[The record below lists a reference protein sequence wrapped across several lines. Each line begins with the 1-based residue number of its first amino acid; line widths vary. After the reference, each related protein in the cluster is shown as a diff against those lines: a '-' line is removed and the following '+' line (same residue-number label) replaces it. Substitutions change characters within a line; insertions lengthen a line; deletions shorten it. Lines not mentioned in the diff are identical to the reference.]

1 MNTNFEKSLAELLKH
16 EGGFVNHPSD
26 PGGATNLGVTQAVWE
41 DWIDRTVT
49 EENMKAL
56 TPAKV
61 APLYKELYWDRIKG
75 DKLPSGV
82 DYCVFDAAVNSG
94 VSRAVKW
101 LQTAAGTAA
110 DGAIGPATLSA
121 VEAQQP
127 DALVKAYCAT
137 RLKFLQGLP
146 TWATF
151 GRGWGRR
158 VAEVEAAAL
167 LLLTKNDDR
176 SRTPGDATPT

>member
-61 APLYKELYWDRIKG
+61 APLYKELYWDRVKA

-82 DYCVFDAAVNSG
+82 DYLVFDAAVNSG
-94 VSRAVKW
+94 VSRAAKW
-101 LQTAAGTAA
+101 LQTTVGAVA
-110 DGAIGPATLSA
+110 DGAIGEQTLKQVLLTNS
-121 VEAQQP
+121 QMII
-127 DALVKAYCAT
+127 DKYSAT
-137 RLKFLQGLP
+137 RLEFLKGRS
-146 TWATF
+146 TWPTF
-151 GRGWGRR
+151 GKGWERR
-158 VAEVEAAAL
+158 VEEVRATAL
-167 LLLTKNDDR
+167 KMC
-176 SRTPGDATPT
+176 G

>member
-1 MNTNFEKSLAELLKH
+1 MNTNFDKSLAELLKH

-41 DWIDRTVT
+41 DWIDRAVS

-94 VSRAVKW
+94 ASRAAKW
-101 LQTAAGTAA
+101 LQTTVAAVS
-110 DGAIGPATLSA
+110 DGAIGEQTLKLVLLTNPQMLIDKYSA
-121 VEAQQP
+121 N
-127 DALVKAYCAT
+127 
-137 RLKFLQGLP
+137 RLAFLQRLE
-146 TWATF
+146 TWPTF
-151 GRGWGRR
+151 GKGWERR
-158 VAEVEAAAL
+158 VREVQQ
-167 LLLTKNDDR
+167 T
-176 SRTPGDATPT
+176 ATDMCKAG

>member
-1 MNTNFEKSLAELLKH
+1 MNTNFDACLAHLLKH

-41 DWIDRTVT
+41 DWIDRSVS

-61 APLYKELYWDRIKG
+61 APLYREMYWDRIKA

-94 VSRAVKW
+94 VSRAAKW
-101 LQTAAGTAA
+101 LQTTVGAVA
-110 DGAIGPATLSA
+110 DGAIGEQTLKQVLLTNPQMVIDKYSA
-121 VEAQQP
+121 IRLEFLKGRSTWPTFGKGWERRVEE
-127 DALVKAYCAT
+127 VKATANN
-137 RLKFLQGLP
+137 LANVLG
-146 TWATF
+146 
-151 GRGWGRR
+151 
-158 VAEVEAAAL
+158 
-167 LLLTKNDDR
+167 
-176 SRTPGDATPT
+176 